1 MRPPFLNCLYL
12 TLTTGLLFV
21 SVLNTAKCD
30 AKKNDIAVKKN
41 AAVLDMR
48 EEFIKSEIRLS
59 AAEKKRIRE
68 DALPSAPQALRIV
81 GRVQGAFTGAGAMQT
96 AYLVNQGNAGG
107 IQPTSS
113 TSRIV
118 IYQNGKRIDAFEVP
132 SAGYLRAALR
142 TRSGTDWLAL
152 AHEGTQMGVAT
163 TALTFIDF
171 SGGGVKTQGHIDE
184 ARTDTCFAPPA
195 TQLTK
200 GITAQHITIR
210 YEGDA
215 PVLKTETYRAPCQQ
229 QRQTPMMQD
238 FVRVEAESKR

>member
-12 TLTTGLLFV
+12 TLTTGVLFA
-21 SVLNTAKCD
+21 SLLNTANCV
-30 AKKNDIAVKKN
+30 AKQNNIAVKKN

-48 EEFIKSEIRLS
+48 EQFIKPELRLS
-59 AAEKKRIRE
+59 VSEKKRIRE
-68 DALPSAPQALRIV
+68 DALPSAPQALRIA
-81 GRVQGAFTGAGAMQT
+81 GRVQGAFTAKGTIQT

-107 IQPTSS
+107 IQPASS

-118 IYQNGKRIDAFEVP
+118 IYQSGKRIDTFEVP

-171 SGGGVKTQGHIDE
+171 SSGGVKTRGHVDE

-195 TQLTK
+195 TQLVK
-200 GITAQHITIR
+200 GVTAQHITIQ

-215 PVLKTETYRAPCQQ
+215 PALKTEAYRAPCQP
-229 QRQTPMMQD
+229 QRQTLMMQD
-238 FVRVEAESKR
+238 FVRAED